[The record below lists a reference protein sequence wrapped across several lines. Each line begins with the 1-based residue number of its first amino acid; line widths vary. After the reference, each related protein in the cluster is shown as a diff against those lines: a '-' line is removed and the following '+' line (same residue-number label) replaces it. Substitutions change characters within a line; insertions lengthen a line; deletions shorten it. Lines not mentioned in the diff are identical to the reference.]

1 MAIEQFGESLL
12 SQKRE
17 RDEDQ
22 ARKLRQAEQRNAL
35 LGLAGTV
42 GIGLYRNNLKKKQAA
57 FLDSQPIMDLRI
69 QDQIA
74 QKNNKRTDQYTS
86 LITAS
91 GLNASNYFL
100 KEGEKLRTEEA
111 LALYADDEEML
122 AQIKSGRHKGAIR
135 KKAEAYRNRALQSYN
150 DGLAFQREYNLSGG
164 IDKAIETYN
173 KNPKTVAGALL
184 GFATKRDFEDESLR
198 AINQSRMGRLIGTSE
213 DSKLSAL
220 EQSYQQLGS
229 LSTAMAL
236 EDLERLDPDIEKK
249 YEMKLVRGDD
259 GTTRAVTIESTFN
272 RGTGKQVSISAP
284 NLIDLNDPKTLK
296 TAASKKLNA
305 AFDPILQAR
314 VALTPEGFSDY
325 INVLRQEF
333 VTDEDRQKATTA
345 GDDPTLV
352 RVPVLINTPE
362 KHQKAVALWSE
373 YVSSPDKAR
382 RTPTSESLNAAQ
394 LTWKAGKEAIE
405 LMDLYDTESQ
415 AGNPEKARTYMER
428 YVTRLGQIGSA
439 YDAAR

>member
-1 MAIEQFGESLL
+1 MAISDFGESLL
-12 SQKRE
+12 GQQRKRRE
-17 RDEDQ
+17 
-22 ARKLRQAEQRNAL
+22 KEQRKTDRQAL
-35 LGLAGTV
+35 LGTAATV
-42 GIGLYRNNLKKKQAA
+42 GIGLYRNNLRKKQAE

-69 QDQIA
+69 QDQVA

-122 AQIKSGRHKGAIR
+122 AQIKAGRHKGAIK
-135 KKAEAYRNRALQSYN
+135 KKAEAYRDRALKSYN
-150 DGLAFQREYNLSGG
+150 DGLSFQREYNLSGG

-236 EDLERLDPDIEKK
+236 EDLEQLAPDIESK
-249 YEMKLVRGDD
+249 YEMKLVKGVDD
-259 GTTRAVTIESTFN
+259 VTRVVTIESKFN
-272 RGTGKQVSISAP
+272 RGTGKQLPSSAP
-284 NLIDLNDPKTLK
+284 NLIELNDPKALER
-296 TAASKKLNA
+296 AGAKKLNA
-305 AFDPILQAR
+305 AFDPIQQAR
-314 VALTPEGFSDY
+314 LALTPEGFSEY
-325 INVLRQEF
+325 IDALRIEF
-333 VTDEDRQKATTA
+333 VTDEDRQKAAQEGTEPA
-345 GDDPTLV
+345 LV
-352 RVPVLINTPE
+352 RAAVLINTP
-362 KHQKAVALWSE
+362 KRHQKAVDLWSKYATDPE
-373 YVSSPDKAR
+373 TAR
-382 RTPTSESLNAAQ
+382 RTPTSEALNAAQ
-394 LTWKAGKEAIE
+394 LTWKAGSEAIE
-405 LMDLYDTESQ
+405 LMDKHNVELKL
-415 AGNPEKARTYMER
+415 GNIQKAEGFMQMYA
-428 YVTRLGQIGSA
+428 TRLSQVGIA
-439 YDAAR
+439 YEAAR

>member
-1 MAIEQFGESLL
+1 MAISDFGESLL
-12 SQKRE
+12 SKQRE
-17 RDEDQ
+17 RQDKQ
-22 ARKLRQAEQRNAL
+22 RRKQERADL

-42 GIGLYRNNLKKKQAA
+42 GIGLYRNNLRKKQAE

-69 QDQIA
+69 QDQVA

-111 LALYADDEEML
+111 LSLYADDEEML
-122 AQIKSGRHKGAIR
+122 AQIKAGRHKGAI
-135 KKAEAYRNRALQSYN
+135 KQKAEAYRDRALKSYN

-198 AINQSRMGRLIGTSE
+198 AINQSRMGKLIGTSE
-213 DSKLSAL
+213 ESKLSAL

-229 LSTAMAL
+229 LSTAMTL
-236 EDLERLDPDIEKK
+236 EDLEQLAPDIEKK
-249 YEMKLVRGDD
+249 YDMKLIKGDD

-345 GDDPTLV
+345 GDDPNLV

-415 AGNPEKARTYMER
+415 AGNPETARTYMER

>member
-1 MAIEQFGESLL
+1 MAISDFGESLL
-12 SQKRE
+12 SKQRE
-17 RDEDQ
+17 RQDKQ
-22 ARKLRQAEQRNAL
+22 RRKQERADL
-35 LGLAGTV
+35 LGLAGAV
-42 GIGLYRNNLKKKQAA
+42 GIGLYRNNLRKKQAE

-122 AQIKSGRHKGAIR
+122 AQIKAGRHKGAIR
-135 KKAEAYRNRALQSYN
+135 KKAEAYRDRALQSYN

-220 EQSYQQLGS
+220 ERSYQQLGS

-249 YEMKLVRGDD
+249 YEMKLVKGDD
-259 GTTRAVTIESTFN
+259 GTTRAVTIESEFN
-272 RGTGKQVSISAP
+272 RGTGKQISISAP
-284 NLIDLNDPKTLK
+284 NLIELNDPKTLK
-296 TAASKKLNA
+296 TAAAKKLNA
-305 AFDPILQAR
+305 AFEPITQAR
-314 VALTPEGFSDY
+314 IALTPEGFSDY
-325 INVLRQEF
+325 IRILRQEF
-333 VTDEDRQKATTA
+333 VTDEDRQKASAA
-345 GDDPTLV
+345 GDDPSLV
-352 RVPVLINTPE
+352 RAPVLINTPE
-362 KHQKAVALWSE
+362 KHQKAVTLWSQ
-373 YVSSPDKAR
+373 YVADPEKAR

-415 AGNPEKARTYMER
+415 AGNPEAATRYMER